1 MNFMID
7 FVINSYNFFK
17 SGIIK
22 ISFKNTVTIKKKNSF
37 VLTFS
42 DMLLYHV
49 LPWSI
54 YKFFFFLSFCT
65 KIKVIIRLT

>member
-54 YKFFFFLSFCT
+54 YKFFFF
-65 KIKVIIRLT
+65 KVFVQKLKLLLD